1 MSHRKKTL
9 MFRLSIFVF
18 TLVSC
23 AYMLPI
29 LDSEY
34 SYFSATTSF
43 NEQVFEINILHRVLD
58 PIVWTLITLILLS
71 TFLEGGHH
79 PLLSAISI
87 PLVFV
92 VGWLL
97 YFVSPYPAVE
107 YLLKGTNHIP
117 TVFYYLGVGL
127 GIAFLAI
134 SVVFFLRRGLLS
146 VKQREIQSG

>member
-43 NEQVFEINILHRVLD
+43 NEQIFEINILHRVLD
-58 PIVWTLITLILLS
+58 PIVWTLITLILLVNFMES
-71 TFLEGGHH
+71 GHH
-79 PLLSAISI
+79 PLLSAVSI
-87 PLVFV
+87 PLVGV
-92 VGWLL
+92 VAWLL

-107 YLLKGTNHIP
+107 YLLRGANHIP
-117 TVFYYLGVGL
+117 TVFYYLGIGL
-127 GIAFLAI
+127 GVLFLGI

-146 VKQREIQSG
+146 VKTKRDPA